1 MQRSVTCRAIHPH
14 SQHEKRCNPP
24 VLLKC
29 DCRECKY
36 VYIKVS
42 PALSKGDARRG
53 RTMFEGGL
61 WELVVTRAPLR
72 LSVMTSSQEGPLHSR
87 SPVYKGV
94 VRGQS
99 RSRTRHR
106 RCGRLPPSVR
116 GGNSSWILSV
126 ATPEVRPLDA
136 TQQRSAEVADEL
148 GGQVDVF
155 RRHVLEASECRQV
168 VPVADHEYS
177 ERHHPKA
184 LRGLDGWGGGG
195 AGEIRGCEAAATGDW
210 SIRTANRFLLI
221 IL

>member
-1 MQRSVTCRAIHPH
+1 MGA
-14 SQHEKRCNPP
+14 
-24 VLLKC
+24 
-29 DCRECKY
+29 
-36 VYIKVS
+36 
-42 PALSKGDARRG
+42 G
-53 RTMFEGGL
+53 RDT
-61 WELVVTRAPLR
+61 APLR

-87 SPVYKGV
+87 SPVYTGV

-99 RSRTRHR
+99 RSRTRHP

-116 GGNSSWILSV
+116 GGNLSWILSV

-184 LRGLDGWGGGG
+184 LRGLDGWGGRRGRRDKG
-195 AGEIRGCEAAATGDW
+195 AAR
-210 SIRTANRFLLI
+210 LLQLVI
-221 IL
+221 GQSGQPTVFF